1 MSDLVIKDVPDDK
14 AVITEILAN
23 AQTTVS
29 NYLAKQ
35 HLVVPEIKKAEYDT
49 AVESFKTANK
59 VAVKGEVVGGE
70 VI

>member
-1 MSDLVIKDVPDDK
+1 MPDLVIKDVPDDK
-14 AVITEILAN
+14 DVIAEILAN
-23 AQTTVS
+23 AETTVS

-35 HLVVPEIKKAEYDT
+35 HLVVAETKKAEYDT

-59 VAVKGEVVGGE
+59 AKEAVGGE